1 MLELEAWSLGIVN
14 PPGESIVLIGMM
26 GAGKSCVGR
35 CLQRRTKLALVDTDD
50 IVASKFGIS
59 IPEIFSKYGEQ
70 DFREAETQALR
81 ELAPAK
87 QTIIVTGGGIVLR
100 EMNVDVLKRLGVI
113 VWLDGNEETLFE
125 RASRAR
131 TRPLL
136 QGENPREVFAQMLRG
151 RLPLYAKIANIRI
164 DTSVLTD
171 EEIAVAILSKLRK
184 LDRNWRVEP
193 SAFAEAAAD
202 KPIPA
207 TR

>member
-1 MLELEAWSLGIVN
+1 MRYWSVN
-14 PPGESIVLIGMM
+14 QPCKSIVLIGMM

-70 DFREAETQALR
+70 GFREAETQALD
-81 ELAPAK
+81 ELAPVK
-87 QTIIVTGGGIVLR
+87 PTIIVTGGGIVLR
-100 EMNVDVLKRLGVI
+100 AKNIDILKQLGVI

-136 QGENPREVFAQMLRG
+136 QGENPREAFAQMLQA
-151 RLPLYAKIANIRI
+151 RLPLYAKLGNIRI
-164 DTSVLTD
+164 DTSMLTD
-171 EEIAVAILSKLRK
+171 DEVAVAILSKLRK
-184 LDRNWRVEP
+184 LGRNWATG
-193 SAFAEAAAD
+193 SSTFAQATTD

-207 TR
+207 IK

>member
-1 MLELEAWSLGIVN
+1 MNQSGK
-14 PPGESIVLIGMM
+14 SIVLIGMM

-35 CLQRRTKLALVDTDD
+35 CLQRRTKLALVDTDE

-70 DFREAETQALR
+70 GFREAETQALR

-87 QTIIVTGGGIVLR
+87 QTIIVTGGGTLLR
-100 EMNVDVLKRLGVI
+100 EKNLDFLKRLGVV
-113 VWLDGNEETLFE
+113 VWLDGNEETLFG
-125 RASRAR
+125 RASRAG

-136 QGENPREVFAQMLRG
+136 QGENPRETFTQLLQL
-151 RLPLYAKIANIRI
+151 RLPLYAKIGNIRI

-171 EEIAVAILSKLRK
+171 EEVAVAILSKLRK
-184 LDRNWRVEP
+184 LDRKRWAGS
-193 SAFAEAAAD
+193 SAFAKPMAD
-202 KPIPA
+202 KPITP

>member
-1 MLELEAWSLGIVN
+1 MNQSGK
-14 PPGESIVLIGMM
+14 SIVLIGMM
-26 GAGKSCVGR
+26 GVGKTCVGR

-50 IVASKFGIS
+50 VVASKFGIS

-70 DFREAETQALR
+70 GFREAETQTLR
-81 ELAPAK
+81 ELDPAK
-87 QTIIVTGGGIVLR
+87 PTIIVTGGGIVLR
-100 EMNVDVLKRLGVI
+100 AKNVDFLKRLGII

-131 TRPLL
+131 IRPLL
-136 QGENPREVFAQMLRG
+136 QGENPREAFAQMSQA
-151 RLPLYAKIANIRI
+151 RLPLYAKLGNIRI

-171 EEIAVAILSKLRK
+171 EEVAVAILSKLRK
-184 LDRNWRVEP
+184 LGRNLGAR
-193 SAFAEAAAD
+193 SFAFAEATAD

>member
-1 MLELEAWSLGIVN
+1 MRYWSVN
-14 PPGESIVLIGMM
+14 PPGKSIVLIGMM

-35 CLQRRTKLALVDTDD
+35 CLQRGTNLALIDTDD

-70 DFREAETQALR
+70 GFREAETQALE

-87 QTIIVTGGGIVLR
+87 PTIIVTGGGIVLR
-100 EMNVDVLKRLGVI
+100 EKNVDYLKRLGVI

-136 QGENPREVFAQMLRG
+136 QGENPREAFAQMLQA
-151 RLPLYAKIANIRI
+151 RLPLYAKLGNIRI
-164 DTSVLTD
+164 DTSMLTD
-171 EEIAVAILSKLRK
+171 DEVAVAILSKLSRLSPK
-184 LDRNWRVEP
+184 P
-193 SAFAEAAAD
+193 GSA
-202 KPIPA
+202 IPA
-207 TR
+207 TAS

>member
-1 MLELEAWSLGIVN
+1 MNQSGK
-14 PPGESIVLIGMM
+14 SIVLIGMM

-50 IVASKFGIS
+50 VVASKFGIS

-70 DFREAETQALR
+70 GFREAETQTLR
-81 ELAPAK
+81 ELDPAK
-87 QTIIVTGGGIVLR
+87 PTIIVTGGGIVLR
-100 EMNVDVLKRLGVI
+100 AKNVDFLKRLGII

-131 TRPLL
+131 IRPLL
-136 QGENPREVFAQMLRG
+136 QGENPRETFTQMLQA
-151 RLPLYAKIANIRI
+151 RLPLYAKLGNIRI

-171 EEIAVAILSKLRK
+171 EEVAVAILSKLRK
-184 LDRNWRVEP
+184 LGRNLGAR
-193 SAFAEAAAD
+193 SFAFAEATAD

>member
-1 MLELEAWSLGIVN
+1 MTYYSVYGAGK
-14 PPGESIVLIGMM
+14 SIALVGMM
-26 GAGKSCVGR
+26 GAGKSSVGR

-70 DFREAETQALR
+70 GFREAETQALR

-87 QTIIVTGGGIVLR
+87 GTIIVTGGGIVLR
-100 EMNVDVLKRLGVI
+100 EKNVDFLKRLGVI
-113 VWLDGNEETLFE
+113 VWLDGNEQTLFE
-125 RASRAR
+125 RASRAS

-136 QGENPREVFAQMLRG
+136 QGENPRELFAQMLRA
-151 RLPLYAKIANIRI
+151 RLPLYAKIGDIRI

-171 EEIAVAILSKLRK
+171 EEVAVAILSKLGR
-184 LDRNWRVEP
+184 LGRNWRP
-193 SAFAEAAAD
+193 GS
-202 KPIPA
+202 PIPA